1 MRRRIALPMLLA
13 VLVAGCTD
21 QGGGNG
27 DEITTELELPG
38 AGFNDT
44 GVFGFGGLDLPDLWT
59 HMFGRAQDGD
69 EARECRDFQRCG
81 VGGVVEALDL
91 LNGEAGNF
99 AVVTTGNFR
108 CVTDDFIE
116 FDACVGQEVPV
127 TLSGVQTFSQLVDTD
142 DGQEWTGAA
151 LVFRYAL
158 LSAREDPA
166 GSADSVVI
174 RAEPDGG
181 QATTVLRLTSGSLG
195 GSLPLR
201 PSGCG
206 TQALPALDGIETTY
220 PSCSEWQDASADITD
235 FIGQEVS
242 FQFLAGEA
250 GADIAVAFD
259 EVKIELSR

>member
-21 QGGGNG
+21 EDGGNG
-27 DEITTELELPG
+27 DEIVTELALPG

-69 EARECRDFQRCG
+69 FERECRDLQRCG
-81 VGGVVEALDL
+81 VGGVVEAFGL
-91 LNGEAGNF
+91 LTGEAGNF

-108 CVTDDFIE
+108 CTTQDFDDCA
-116 FDACVGQEVPV
+116 DQEVPV
-127 TLSGVQTFSQLVDTD
+127 TLSGVQTFPQLVDTD
-142 DGQEWTGAA
+142 DGQEWTGAS
-151 LVFRYAL
+151 LLFRYAV

-166 GSADSVVI
+166 GSADSIVI

-181 QATTVLRLTSGSLG
+181 EATTVLRLTSGDLG
-195 GSLPLR
+195 ESLPLR
-201 PSGCG
+201 ASGCG
-206 TQALPALDGIETTY
+206 TQPLPPLDGIETAY

-242 FQFLAGEA
+242 FQFLAGED
-250 GADIAVAFD
+250 GAAVALAFD
-259 EVKIELSR
+259 DVKIELSR